1 MDADERDICIYLKS
15 WAGQFVHMTEISRRA
30 SSKRRYQKEPAWA
43 VPVLNRLVEKG
54 LIEAD
59 TTGHYRLRP
68 RTKKNKSKHWVSPEV
83 RKILE
88 KSGKNFDGVLEIED
102 EDDFLNQ

>member
-30 SSKRRYQKEPAWA
+30 SSKPRYFKEPAWA
-43 VPVLNRLVEKG
+43 VPALNRLVEKG
-54 LIEAD
+54 LIEVD

-68 RTKKNKSKHWVSPEV
+68 RTKKDKKKRWASPEM

-88 KSGKNFDGVLEIED
+88 ASGKNFDGAFEIED
-102 EDDFLNQ
+102 EDDFLNE

>member
-30 SSKRRYQKEPAWA
+30 STKRRYFKEPAWA
-43 VPVLNRLVEKG
+43 VPALNRLVEKG
-54 LIEAD
+54 LIEVD

-68 RTKKNKSKHWVSPEV
+68 RTKNDKKKRWASPEM

-88 KSGKNFDGVLEIED
+88 ASGKNFDGAFEIED
-102 EDDFLNQ
+102 DDDFLNE